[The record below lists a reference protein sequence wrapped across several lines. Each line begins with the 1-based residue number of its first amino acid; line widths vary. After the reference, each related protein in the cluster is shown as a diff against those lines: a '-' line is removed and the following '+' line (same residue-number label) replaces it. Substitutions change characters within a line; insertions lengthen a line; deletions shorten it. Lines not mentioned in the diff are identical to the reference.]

1 MHGNV
6 APAQCLEVFSLRVA
20 SWKLLRYVFHWKLC
34 WLIPPLSRAVGSK
47 VEVHGDLEITALPP
61 PSRRFAVKGRFCS
74 KGHFCLSVSLKAC
87 AKVSCSVTKGE
98 EAGHLSVKLKHT
110 RHFPQF
116 YLLFAK
122 RPRGFSTW
130 PLEHFLISEW
140 MWDAVTSCNG
150 LNFEIWACSE
160 ATRPPDIRPDY
171 LTSGFDS
178 QPAGTAISL
187 QCVSGIICKSLTESL
202 FVAAQSIWK
211 SFPVLSVAVD
221 C

>member
-130 PLEHFLISEW
+130 PW

-150 LNFEIWACSE
+150 LKSGLVQRPRGPPTSDPIIWLPALTPNQRERPSVCSACLESSVNPSRKACLWQHKASE
-160 ATRPPDIRPDY
+160 N
-171 LTSGFDS
+171 L
-178 QPAGTAISL
+178 SL
-187 QCVSGIICKSLTESL
+187 FFLWQSTVRKSLIV
-202 FVAAQSIWK
+202 F
-211 SFPVLSVAVD
+211 
-221 C
+221 